1 MAKPGKKKKL
11 LFVLEIVV
19 LLLFIGGLY
28 VYGQI
33 SSRLDK
39 IEQPKLDEEKIMVN
53 QEAPKMTGY
62 KTYVLFGI
70 DSRGAGSQYSAQ
82 NSDTMIIV
90 SVNNDT
96 KEVRMASVYRDT
108 LLNIGDDTYTKA
120 NAAYARGS
128 AEQAISMLNTNL
140 DLDISDYATAD
151 FSALAEVI
159 DDLGGLDIPMSYAEL
174 VHMNNY
180 CVETSELTGR
190 EYTPIELPEP
200 KPEDQEAT
208 VGTYHLN
215 GVQATSYCRIRY
227 TASLDMGRTE
237 RQRRVLGMLFDK
249 AKTAGLSSIF
259 KIMDDVFPM
268 ITTSLSKQD
277 ILGLIPTLIGYKF
290 TDSTGFPS
298 KYKFSNIKGSIIV
311 PVDLENNVVELHKF
325 LYDDQDY
332 TPSSEVVARSNKILE
347 IVGGEAQLDDASA
360 ATSEE
365 TDTADN
371 TDTFVWTG
379 DGSSD
384 NTDYSGSSDYNY
396 DSDYS
401 GGDDNSGSDYSGGDN
416 TSGGDDYSGGDNTSG
431 GDYSGGDDTSGGDN
445 SGGDDTSGGD
455 YSGGDD
461 TSGGDNSGGDDT
473 SGGDYSGGDDTSGGD
488 DYSGG
493 DDTSGGDD
501 YSGGDEFAESAE

>member
-96 KEVRMASVYRDT
+96 KEVRMASIYRDT

-180 CVETSELTGR
+180 CAETAGTLYREKPFVMGFTGEELAAFGFGDGEKCADDKELTLIQG
-190 EYTPIELPEP
+190 I
-200 KPEDQEAT
+200 
-208 VGTYHLN
+208 
-215 GVQATSYCRIRY
+215 I
-227 TASLDMGRTE
+227 
-237 RQRRVLGMLFDK
+237 
-249 AKTAGLSSIF
+249 
-259 KIMDDVFPM
+259 DVFW
-268 ITTSLSKQD
+268 IEEDGIVVLD
-277 ILGLIPTLIGYKF
+277 YK
-290 TDSTGFPS
+290 TDRVKTG
-298 KYKFSNIKGSIIV
+298 K
-311 PVDLENNVVELHKF
+311 ELADRYASQLK
-325 LYDDQDY
+325 LY
-332 TPSSEVVARSNKILE
+332 
-347 IVGGEAQLDDASA
+347 GEALERIYNHG
-360 ATSEE
+360 SERTLRVKE
-365 TDTADN
+365 RLL
-371 TDTFVWTG
+371 
-379 DGSSD
+379 
-384 NTDYSGSSDYNY
+384 YSFRLG
-396 DSDYS
+396 
-401 GGDDNSGSDYSGGDN
+401 
-416 TSGGDDYSGGDNTSG
+416 
-431 GDYSGGDDTSGGDN
+431 
-445 SGGDDTSGGD
+445 
-455 YSGGDD
+455 
-461 TSGGDNSGGDDT
+461 
-473 SGGDYSGGDDTSGGD
+473 
-488 DYSGG
+488 
-493 DDTSGGDD
+493 
-501 YSGGDEFAESAE
+501 AVIPV